1 MAWRCKNICFGCTVS
16 ILLLPCARNAYDI
29 SMNSS
34 DAIQSTD
41 PNEQANYFIEEYM
54 WSLLI
59 VMEQYLSQHCRSF
72 SDEVKRISLKWN
84 NALQIGN
91 LLRLGAKT

>member
-1 MAWRCKNICFGCTVS
+1 MGVKIV
-16 ILLLPCARNAYDI
+16 IPV
-29 SMNSS
+29 NSS
-34 DAIQSTD
+34 DAIESTY
-41 PNEQANYFIEEYM
+41 PNEQANYLIEEYM

-59 VMEQYLSQHCRSF
+59 GMEQYLSQHCRSF

-91 LLRLGAKT
+91 LLRLGAKTKYIFFYGRSPVEN